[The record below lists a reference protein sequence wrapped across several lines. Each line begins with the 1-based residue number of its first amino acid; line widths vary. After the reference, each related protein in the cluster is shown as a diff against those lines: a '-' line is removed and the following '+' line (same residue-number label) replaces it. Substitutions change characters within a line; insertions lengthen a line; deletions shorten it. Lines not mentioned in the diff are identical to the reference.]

1 MYYILPP
8 LASSEELAEG
18 LVEIVDTVIWFS
30 GKIDSRTAQKKL
42 VYIMIRSHKSVI
54 NLMEKER
61 SYYT

>member
-18 LVEIVDTVIWFS
+18 LVEIVDTVIW
-30 GKIDSRTAQKKL
+30 KIDSRTAQKKL